1 MKRLSIVIALSLL
14 LFGSGLI
21 GLSQTS
27 GTTPGTPTI
36 GNEFGPRQI
45 LPLFFLSF
53 TQYDLVALQGGGVV
67 SGHVTLDSVSIDT
80 GGTTGLRAFKS
91 SDVALIT
98 FASAE
103 LGSTTD
109 QVLLKSGTKVT
120 GKVKIDSLPVTLLS
134 GDTATIKGDQLLGLV
149 FQIQLPVSQGGE
161 GDTPAPIKPGQINA
175 GLRQV
180 FQGLHG
186 GLLKQIII
194 DSLTKYDLFVVKSD
208 TGWGLMSGT
217 SSIAQIPFQSS
228 VFGSLTLTP
237 DQVAVLTFRPK
248 ESVLLKSGDQVS
260 GTINLDTV
268 AMTPVYATVTST
280 SDQSSSGSTITQ
292 VEFKKAQLN
301 NVIFKVQASFFEG
314 IGGPGFGSGPGH

>member
-21 GLSQTS
+21 GLSQTQTS
-27 GTTPGTPTI
+27 GTPAI

-53 TQYDLVALQGGGVV
+53 THYDLIALQGGGVL
-67 SGHVTLDSVSIDT
+67 SGHAQLDSVTIDT
-80 GGTTGLRAFKS
+80 DSGTRAFKT

-134 GDTATIKGDQLLGLV
+134 GDTASIKGDRLLGLV
-149 FQIQLPVSQGGE
+149 FQLQLPISQGGE
-161 GDTPAPIKPGQINA
+161 GDTPAPIKPGQING

-217 SSIAQIPFQSS
+217 ASIAQIPFQSP

-237 DQVAVLTFRPK
+237 DQVAVLTFQPK

-268 AMTPVYATVTST
+268 TMTPVYASTT
-280 SDQSSSGSTITQ
+280 SDQSSSSSASTQ

-301 NVIFKVQASFFEG
+301 NVIFKVQASFFDG
-314 IGGPGFGSGPGH
+314 VGGPGFGSGPGK